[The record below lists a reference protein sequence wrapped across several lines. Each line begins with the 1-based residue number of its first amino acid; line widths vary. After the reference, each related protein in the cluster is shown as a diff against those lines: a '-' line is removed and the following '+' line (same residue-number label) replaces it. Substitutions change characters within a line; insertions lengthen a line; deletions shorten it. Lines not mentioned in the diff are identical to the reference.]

1 MRRRLRVGTH
11 HASRRTFLR
20 PFFHFHSG
28 AFGCLELRSG
38 CIPMEGIV
46 AIERVRFWA
55 FLSTVTVPIC
65 ILSSSRGHC
74 QSVKGQSVSYFTV
87 PPRAHPSTGSQS
99 GSATPGLTQVPS
111 TRSRGYSIVA
121 SEVNLSQRTWC
132 SLSPVA
138 FCPELLQSVGRD
150 CVRHQVGC
158 WGRGWGGVGGLCH
171 SSPIIIR
178 LLTLACRC
186 LHCLCISGAALM
198 MPSCEQRQVGSK

>member
-1 MRRRLRVGTH
+1 MGTH

-99 GSATPGLTQVPS
+99 GSAPL
-111 TRSRGYSIVA
+111 
-121 SEVNLSQRTWC
+121 
-132 SLSPVA
+132 PV
-138 FCPELLQSVGRD
+138 
-150 CVRHQVGC
+150 
-158 WGRGWGGVGGLCH
+158 
-171 SSPIIIR
+171 
-178 LLTLACRC
+178 
-186 LHCLCISGAALM
+186 
-198 MPSCEQRQVGSK
+198 